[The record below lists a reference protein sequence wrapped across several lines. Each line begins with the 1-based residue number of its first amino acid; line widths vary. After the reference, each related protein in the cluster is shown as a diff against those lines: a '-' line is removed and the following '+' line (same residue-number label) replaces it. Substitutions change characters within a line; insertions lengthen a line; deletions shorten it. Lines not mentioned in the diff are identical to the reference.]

1 GVPGPVE
8 AEGAA
13 QRAHPA
19 VGERLEAGGALPE
32 EVEAVEAAVGV
43 GVEVVVGERAGEAR
57 TGREGEVGAEGGRAL
72 VVVGVL
78 AEAVALA
85 RAVAAQ
91 SDTEAAGRRGR
102 LHVGAA
108 VAVAAA

>member
-1 GVPGPVE
+1 
-8 AEGAA
+8 
-13 QRAHPA
+13 
-19 VGERLEAGGALPE
+19 
-32 EVEAVEAAVGV
+32 
-43 GVEVVVGERAGEAR
+43 RAGEAR
-57 TGREGEVGAEGGRAL
+57 TGGEGEVGAEGGRAL

-108 VAVAAA
+108 VAVAAAPDGRRRRRLSRGPHREDVDGAADGARPVKRRAGPAHDL